1 MFVVVMP
8 AKPFTAD
15 SPLQFRGILDSLAAS
30 HLEGS
35 ECCLIHADNPLRA
48 EKQIFVNPQ
57 VRVGYSGDAYLDV
70 QQDTATSLRNVYIAV
85 WENRVRR
92 WTTSPRLKEWIVHRK
107 VQKWRKQS
115 EDHQEAGELCLID
128 EMQVLV
134 GNGWKHL

>member
-15 SPLQFRGILDSLAAS
+15 PPLQFRGIPDSLAAS

-48 EKQIFVNPQ
+48 EKQTFVNPQ

-70 QQDTATSLRNVYIAV
+70 QQDTSKSLRKVYIAV

-92 WTTSPRLKEWIVHRK
+92 WTTSPRLKEWSVHRK
-107 VQKWRKQS
+107 VQNWRKQN
-115 EDHQEAGELCLID
+115 EDHQEAGEMCLID